1 MFFVGKDNTKS
12 PNCKINTKNIPN
24 LFCKRFFFF
33 TFAFKIKNMDT
44 GKIRIKDIA
53 ERAGVSVGT
62 VDRVLHKRPNVSTKA
77 LEKVEKALKEMD
89 YKPNMYA
96 SALAYNKS
104 YTFFCII
111 PKHESEAYWEEVEEG
126 VLAACERRRD
136 FRVSQKMMYYNRFS
150 TETFTKVTNECLK
163 QKPDGV
169 IIVPSKLDV
178 TRKFT
183 DQLHELD
190 IPFILLDSYLPDLK
204 PLSFYGQDSLSSGY
218 FAARMLVMMAPHET
232 EIMLMKQMR
241 NGNVA
246 SRQQENRE
254 TGFRHY
260 MHDHFPDITIHE
272 VNLSLDEKRENY
284 DAILDK
290 FFNTHPHT
298 HHCITFNSKAHLVG
312 EYLLRSNRRDIQIM
326 GYDMVPKNAECVRQ
340 GSISFL
346 IAQHAYIQGY
356 SCIETLFNA
365 IVLKKEVEPINY
377 MPIELLTKE
386 NIDFYRRKN
395 IG

>member
-1 MFFVGKDNTKS
+1 
-12 PNCKINTKNIPN
+12 
-24 LFCKRFFFF
+24 
-33 TFAFKIKNMDT
+33 MDT

-62 VDRVLHKRPNVSTKA
+62 VDRVLHKRPNVSKSA

-104 YTFFCII
+104 YTFYCIM

-126 VLAACERRRD
+126 VMDACEFRRD
-136 FRVSQKMMYYNRFS
+136 FSISQKMMYYNRFS
-150 TETFTKVTNECLK
+150 AETFSKVTNECLR

-183 DQLHELD
+183 DQLHEQG
-190 IPFILLDSYLPDLK
+190 IPFILLDSYMPDLK
-204 PLSFYGQDSLSSGY
+204 PLSFFGQDSFSSGY
-218 FAARMLVMMAPHET
+218 FAARMLMMLAPHET
-232 EIMLMKQMR
+232 EIMIMKQMS

-246 SRQQENRE
+246 SKQQENRE

-260 MHDHFPDITIHE
+260 MHDHFPDVEINE
-272 VNLSLDEKRENY
+272 VNLPLDVKRENY
-284 DAILDK
+284 DAILDQ
-290 FFNTHPHT
+290 FFASHPHT
-298 HHCITFNSKAHLVG
+298 HHCIAFNSKAHIVG
-312 EYLLRSNRRDIQIM
+312 EYLLRSNRRNIQIM

-346 IAQHAYIQGY
+346 IAQHGYMQGY
-356 SCIETLFNA
+356 ACMETLFNA
-365 IVLKKEVEPINY
+365 IVLKKEVEPVNY

>member
-1 MFFVGKDNTKS
+1 
-12 PNCKINTKNIPN
+12 
-24 LFCKRFFFF
+24 
-33 TFAFKIKNMDT
+33 MDT

-62 VDRVLHKRPNVSTKA
+62 VDRVLHERPNVSPKA
-77 LEKVEKALKEMD
+77 LEKVKKALEEMD

-104 YTFFCII
+104 YNFFCII

-126 VLAACERRRD
+126 VAEACERRRD
-136 FRVSQKMMYYNRFS
+136 FRVSAQMMYYNRFS
-150 TETFTKVTNECLK
+150 TDTFVRTMNDCLK
-163 QKPDGV
+163 QQPDGV

-183 DQLHELD
+183 DLLHEQN
-190 IPFILLDSYLPDLK
+190 IPFILLDSNMPDLR
-204 PLSFYGQDSLSSGY
+204 PLSFFGQDSFSSGY
-218 FAARMLVMMAPHET
+218 FAARMLMMLAPKEK

-241 NGNVA
+241 SGNVA

-260 MHDHFPDITIHE
+260 MHDHFPKVVIHE
-272 VNLSLDEKRENY
+272 INLSLDEKRENY
-284 DAILDK
+284 DTILEK
-290 FFNTHPHT
+290 FFCEHPHV

-312 EYLLRSNRRDIQIM
+312 EFLQRTNRRDIQIM
-326 GYDMVPKNAECVRQ
+326 GYDMVPKNADCVRQ

-346 IAQHAYIQGY
+346 IAQHGYMQGY
-356 SCIETLFNA
+356 SCIECLFNA
-365 IVLKKEVEPINY
+365 IVLKKVVEPVNY

>member
-1 MFFVGKDNTKS
+1 
-12 PNCKINTKNIPN
+12 
-24 LFCKRFFFF
+24 
-33 TFAFKIKNMDT
+33 MDT

-53 ERAGVSVGT
+53 KRAGVSAGT
-62 VDRVLHKRPNVSTKA
+62 VDRVLHNRPSVSPKAMEKVKKA
-77 LEKVEKALKEMD
+77 LAEVD

-104 YTFFCII
+104 YTFYSLI

-126 VLAACERRRD
+126 AQSACDCYRD
-136 FRVSQKMMYYNRFS
+136 FRISNKVLYYNRFS
-150 TETFTKVTNECLK
+150 PETFAKLMNEVLK
-163 QKPDGV
+163 QEPDGV
-169 IIVPSKLDV
+169 IMVPSHIDT
-178 TRKFT
+178 TRRFT
-183 DQLHELD
+183 DIMHEHN
-190 IPFILLDSYLPDLK
+190 IPFILLDSYMPDLK
-204 PLSFYGQDSLSSGY
+204 PLAFYGQDSFASGY
-218 FAARMLVMMAPHET
+218 FAARMLMMMAPREK

-246 SRQQENRE
+246 SKQQENRE

-260 MHDHFPDITIHE
+260 MRDHFPSVEIHE
-272 VNLSLDEKRENY
+272 VNLPLDEKREEY
-284 DAILDK
+284 DKILDN
-290 FFNTHPHT
+290 FFSAHPAV

-312 EYLLRSNRRDIQIM
+312 EYLQRANVRSVQIM

-346 IAQHAYIQGY
+346 IAQHGYMQGY
-356 SCIETLFNA
+356 ACIDTLFRA
-365 IVLKKEVEPINY
+365 IVLKKEVDPVNY

-386 NIDFYRRKN
+386 NIDYYRRKN

>member
-1 MFFVGKDNTKS
+1 
-12 PNCKINTKNIPN
+12 
-24 LFCKRFFFF
+24 
-33 TFAFKIKNMDT
+33 MDT

-62 VDRVLHKRPNVSTKA
+62 VDRVLHKRPNVSKTA

-104 YTFFCII
+104 YTFYCII

-126 VLAACERRRD
+126 VIDACERRSD

-150 TETFTKVTNECLK
+150 TETFSKVTNECLR
-163 QKPDGV
+163 QEPDGV

-183 DQLHELD
+183 
-190 IPFILLDSYLPDLK
+190 
-204 PLSFYGQDSLSSGY
+204 GQDSFSSGY
-218 FAARMLVMMAPHET
+218 FAARMLMMMAPHEK

-246 SRQQENRE
+246 SKQQENRE

-260 MHDHFPDITIHE
+260 MHDHFPEVAINE

-284 DAILDK
+284 DAILDD
-290 FFNTHPHT
+290 FFSKHPQT

-312 EYLLRSNRRDIQIM
+312 EYLLRSNRRNIQIM

-346 IAQHAYIQGY
+346 IAQHGYMQGY

-365 IVLKKEVEPINY
+365 IVLKKEVEPVNY

>member
-1 MFFVGKDNTKS
+1 MNILRSIIFFIYLCAIISYNV
-12 PNCKINTKNIPN
+12 
-24 LFCKRFFFF
+24 
-33 TFAFKIKNMDT
+33 MDT

-62 VDRVLHKRPNVSTKA
+62 VDRVLHKRPNVSKSA

-104 YTFFCII
+104 YTFYCIM

-126 VLAACERRRD
+126 VIDACEFRRD
-136 FRVSQKMMYYNRFS
+136 FRISQKMMYYNRFS
-150 TETFTKVTNECLK
+150 VETFSKVTNECLR

-183 DQLHELD
+183 DQLHEQG
-190 IPFILLDSYLPDLK
+190 IPFILLDSYMPDLK
-204 PLSFYGQDSLSSGY
+204 PLSFFGQDSFSSGY
-218 FAARMLVMMAPHET
+218 FAARMLMMLAPHET
-232 EIMLMKQMR
+232 EIMMMKQMR

-246 SRQQENRE
+246 SKQQENRE

-260 MHDHFPDITIHE
+260 MHDHFPDVVIHE

-290 FFNTHPHT
+290 FFSSHPHI
-298 HHCITFNSKAHLVG
+298 HHCIAFNSKAHIVG
-312 EYLLRSNRRDIQIM
+312 EYLLRSNRRNIQIM

-346 IAQHAYIQGY
+346 IAQHGYMQGY
-356 SCIETLFNA
+356 SCLETLFNA
-365 IVLKKEVEPINY
+365 IVLKKEVEPVNY